1 MRRFPQKLEWSD
13 VAQIVKLGGFFNKI
27 SRTSR
32 ICFCIA
38 KMLKMINKKLWCCL
52 NIWAS
57 LQIFRR
63 RCLHV
68 FSQACFLRPTCLWLA
83 HNLFMT
89 CSILVHYL
97 LITYSQL
104 VHTLFVT
111 CSGVVNDLFTT
122 CLCLIETK
130 WLMWYLNPTCDYQ
143 WIIFA
148 FITIFIA
155 HFVSASL

>member
-32 ICFCIA
+32 ICFCMA

-89 CSILVHYL
+89 CSLLVHYL
-97 LITYSQL
+97 
-104 VHTLFVT
+104 
-111 CSGVVNDLFTT
+111 FTT
-122 CLCLIETK
+122 CS
-130 WLMWYLNPTCDYQ
+130 
-143 WIIFA
+143 
-148 FITIFIA
+148 
-155 HFVSASL
+155 HFVCDLFMFCSWVVNYLSTTCLWLSLFKASDSSHFRWSLIDLSERGGHN